1 MADKERIMLLEGQL
15 AELSDRMAE
24 YERERM
30 LRDVAEEDVIQA
42 KAYEMALKM
51 AREMA
56 EAEREKVRDE
66 VRDEMREEVL
76 EAVRSK
82 ESRVDEKLNEI
93 DNRLRNVELREE
105 LLRQKEDRLSAAA
118 KKLSSDKEEFDKKK
132 SAIYT
137 SLQSS
142 FDKTLSEYREKME
155 GMVADMCSQLS
166 EINGGLTATKH
177 KPDRCGRGGR
187 HRSLFCRCNQMN
199 QSFPMNSGRHR

>member
-1 MADKERIMLLEGQL
+1 MAGNHHTTARIMAYKERIMLLEGQL
-15 AELSDRMAE
+15 AEMSDRMAE

-30 LRDVAEEDVIQA
+30 LREVAEEDVIQA
-42 KAYEMALKM
+42 KAYELALKM

-56 EAEREKVRDE
+56 DAEREKA
-66 VRDEMREEVL
+66 L

-93 DNRLRNVELREE
+93 DNRLHNVELREE

-155 GMVADMCSQLS
+155 GMVADMRSQLS
-166 EINGGLTATKH
+166 EINGGLTA
-177 KPDRCGRGGR
+177 
-187 HRSLFCRCNQMN
+187 
-199 QSFPMNSGRHR
+199 